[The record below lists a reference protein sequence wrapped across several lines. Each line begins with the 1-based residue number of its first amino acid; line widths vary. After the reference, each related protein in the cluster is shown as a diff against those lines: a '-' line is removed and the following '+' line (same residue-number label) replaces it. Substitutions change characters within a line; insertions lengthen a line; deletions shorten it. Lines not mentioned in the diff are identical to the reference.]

1 MGTTLIIVISGVWL
15 AVALLVLAMCRLA
28 AHADKSLD
36 EELAE
41 RITASRRAE
50 DDVVTAERPA
60 RQLSAVPPPGKY
72 RATGS

>member
-1 MGTTLIIVISGVWL
+1 MGTTLIIVISVVWL

-41 RITASRRAE
+41 RIVARRQAE
-50 DDVVTAERPA
+50 DDAVTAERPA
-60 RQLSAVPPPGKY
+60 RQLAPVPRPGNY

>member
-1 MGTTLIIVISGVWL
+1 M
-15 AVALLVLAMCRLA
+15 LLVVAMCRLA

-41 RITASRRAE
+41 RIVAERISACPRAE
-50 DDVVTAERPA
+50 DDAVTAERGA
-60 RQLSAVPPPGKY
+60 RQLSPVSPVPRRGKY